1 MYKKKQFLA
10 MCLAGL
16 CSTTTVANVYNVTAM
31 AATAASATIR
41 LPHPL
46 RGVAGALL
54 RAKFTRVLSVS
65 GAYSPSPH

>member
-31 AATAASATIR
+31 AATAASQAVERTDE
-41 LPHPL
+41 
-46 RGVAGALL
+46 
-54 RAKFTRVLSVS
+54 S
-65 GAYSPSPH
+65 GRESTFRKSG